1 MRLRDGF
8 SEDVIFEM
16 GLEAPERVYKQRR
29 GKALRQRRPAGMFL
43 DDSSRKPPVNP
54 PGWAVSTPVLGFV
67 IAPEE
72 MIIKYSGD

>member
-1 MRLRDGF
+1 MRLRDTF

-16 GLEAPERVYKQRR
+16 GLEASETVYNWRR
-29 GKALRQRRPAGMFL
+29 GKAVRQRRPAGMFL
-43 DDSSRKPPVNP
+43 DDSSRKPPLNP
-54 PGWAVSTPVLGFV
+54 PGWAVSMSVLSFV

>member
-1 MRLRDGF
+1 MRLRDTF

-16 GLEAPERVYKQRR
+16 GLEASETVYNQRR
-29 GKALRQRRPAGMFL
+29 GKAVRQRRPAGMFL
-43 DDSSRKPPVNP
+43 DDSSRKPPLNP
-54 PGWAVSTPVLGFV
+54 PGWAVSMPVLGFV